1 MVSAGEPLSVL
12 LIEDNGA
19 DARIFE
25 EMVHEAGDNLT
36 IVWARSMQEARS
48 KRDGVQAPFSLIVTD
63 LGLPDT
69 QGLET
74 IGAVL
79 DLFPNRPVVVM
90 TGLND
95 SAMGITAVQRG
106 CQDFVLK
113 GFTDPFLLVRMLRYA
128 IQRHETE
135 RQIKES
141 EERFRTLVQMSPDA
155 IIIATGQSITFVN
168 PAAQALFGSPRRQNL
183 EGLHPTELFLGPD
196 SEQAV
201 STIISCLSAGQSHQ
215 DIELTL
221 LSQSSSPLSVEMR
234 VAPITV
240 GGERRAQVILRDIS
254 LRKLREQELQLA
266 QTVFETTAEA
276 MMITDANKKIVAV
289 NPAFTDITGYGR
301 DQAMGQDPHILSS
314 GRHDQAFY
322 TEMWSTLAVN
332 GHWRG
337 EVWNRRADG
346 AAYVQRVTISCIRN
360 RQGQITNYVGVFSDI
375 TREKEASEKLRH
387 TASHDA
393 LTGLPNRALLHDRLE
408 QAISKASRDDS
419 GLALL
424 FIDLD
429 GFKPINDTHGHL
441 IGDLL
446 LQGVAERLRDCV
458 RESDTVARLGGDEF
472 VILSLNTASQQD
484 AAIIAQKV
492 LDTLARPFALN
503 GISAQV
509 GASIGIALYPVH
521 ANSGEALLMAADHA
535 MYAAKNAGRRCY
547 RSAAA
552 LPQAK
557 ASAASC

>member
-1 MVSAGEPLSVL
+1 MGSGDDGLEIL

-25 EMVHEAGDNLT
+25 ELVRESGEAIT
-36 IVWARSMQEARS
+36 ITWARSMSDARAKKDS
-48 KRDGVQAPFSLIVTD
+48 GLENASLVVTD
-63 LGLPDT
+63 LGLPDA
-69 QGLET
+69 QGMET
-74 IGAVL
+74 IAQVL
-79 DLFPNRPVVVM
+79 DLFPTRPVVVM

-95 SAMGITAVQRG
+95 FEMGMTAVQRG

-128 IQRHETE
+128 VQRHESE

-155 IIIATGQSITFVN
+155 IVMASLQTVTFVN
-168 PAAQALFGSPRRQNL
+168 PSALSMFGGARRQDLEGRSPAALFQ
-183 EGLHPTELFLGPD
+183 GPD
-196 SEQAV
+196 SERAV
-201 STIISCLSAGQSHQ
+201 AALERAIATNEAQKEL
-215 DIELTL
+215 ELTL
-221 LSQSSSPLSVEMR
+221 LALNDAPLIVEML

-240 GGERRAQVILRDIS
+240 SGEPRAQVILRDVS
-254 LRKLREQELQLA
+254 LRHLRDLELRLA
-266 QTVFETTAEA
+266 KAVFETTAEA
-276 MMITDANKKIVAV
+276 MMITDAQQEIISV
-289 NPAFTDITGYGR
+289 NPAFTEVTGYSR
-301 DQAMGQDPHILSS
+301 DQVVGKTPHILSS
-314 GRHDQAFY
+314 GRHNANFY
-322 TEMWSTLAVN
+322 HSMWKTLEDV

-346 AAYVQRVTISCIRN
+346 AIYVQRVTISSIRDV
-360 RQGQITNYVGVFSDI
+360 GGDVTNYVGVFSDI

-393 LTGLPNRALLHDRLE
+393 LTGLPNRALLRDRLE
-408 QAISKASRDDS
+408 QAVSKASRDDS

-472 VILSLNTASQQD
+472 VILSLNADTIEDASK
-484 AAIIAQKV
+484 IAQKV
-492 LDTLARPFALN
+492 LDTLMVPFTLN
-503 GISAQV
+503 GIEARV
-509 GASIGIALYPVH
+509 GGSIGIALFPEH
-521 ANSGEALLMAADHA
+521 ARNSEDLLQAADHA

-547 RSAAA
+547 RISTESA
-552 LPQAK
+552 
-557 ASAASC
+557 